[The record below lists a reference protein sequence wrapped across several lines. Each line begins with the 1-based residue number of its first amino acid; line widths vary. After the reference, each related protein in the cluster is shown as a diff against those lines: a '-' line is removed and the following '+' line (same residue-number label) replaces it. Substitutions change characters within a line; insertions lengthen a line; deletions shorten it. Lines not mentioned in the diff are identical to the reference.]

1 MYLLYIFFLHSL
13 CLCQINETIKDL
25 MGFLSRKIKLH
36 ARNYDVKKK
45 CDYLNSKDKEKKR

>member
-36 ARNYDVKKK
+36 ARNYDVK
-45 CDYLNSKDKEKKR
+45 EKNVIT